1 MSRMSSDGLGDF
13 LLGMMVIGIPLLYIS
28 ISPIVDSK
36 KYAKKQTEIASNF
49 AHYNAVNS
57 VDTINFDGT
66 PIDVK
71 AARKDSAIAIKQMR
85 KATRRFHHD
94 SCFDYFNDYP
104 KLIVSYDPTDT
115 AKTNPHYSWTEWR
128 LNIDKAMTDSVFAE
142 SYNKYYKSIQQLE
155 IARRQGKL
163 K

>member
-13 LLGMMVIGIPLLYIS
+13 FLGMTVVVIPLLYII
-28 ISPIVDSK
+28 ISPIVKTK

-128 LNIDKAMTDSVFAE
+128 LNIDKAMTDSAFAA

>member
-1 MSRMSSDGLGDF
+1 MAGDGLGDF
-13 LLGMMVIGIPLLYIS
+13 LLGMTVIGIPLLYFS

-36 KYAKKQTEIASNF
+36 KYAKKQTEIVSNF
-49 AHYNAVNS
+49 AHYNAINS

-66 PIDVK
+66 PIDVR
-71 AARKDSAIAIKQMR
+71 AARKDSARAIKQMR
-85 KATRRFHHD
+85 KATRRFHKD
-94 SCFDYFNDYP
+94 DCFDYFNDSP
-104 KLIVSYDPTDT
+104 KRIVSYDPTDT
-115 AKTNPHYSWTEWR
+115 AKANPHYSWTKWH
-128 LNIDKAMTDSVFAE
+128 LNIDKAMNDSVFAE